1 MENIIPWQ
9 SVKDPVVIVII
20 LGLLSAS
27 IWCWAII
34 IEKSITLRRLNR
46 NAKKFDDAF
55 WSGQP
60 LDKLYEQIEGQP
72 KDPMSSVFY
81 SAMREWRRAEG
92 VGSAETET
100 GEQSLRMR
108 IERVMNITIDREMER
123 LNKFMTVLATT
134 ASTAPFVGLFGTVWG
149 IMNSFH
155 EISSASSASLQTVA
169 GPISEALF
177 ATAIGLFAAIPAVIG
192 YNKISRDID
201 RYALRLDTFAGE
213 FSAIISR
220 RLSERKSKKAVQQSQ
235 QQPNQGY

>member
-1 MENIIPWQ
+1 MEHIIPWQ
-9 SVKDPVVIVII
+9 SVEDPIVIAII
-20 LGLLSAS
+20 LGLLGAS
-27 IWCWAII
+27 IWCWAIM
-34 IEKSITLRRLNR
+34 IEKTITLKRLNKR
-46 NAKKFDDAF
+46 AKMFDEAF

-60 LDKLYEQIEGQP
+60 LDKLYERMDGQP
-72 KDPMSSVFY
+72 KDPLSSVFY
-81 SAMREWRRAEG
+81 AAMREWKRAEG
-92 VGSAETET
+92 LGSAETDT

-123 LNKFMTVLATT
+123 INKFMTVLATT

-149 IMNSFH
+149 IMNSFSQ
-155 EISSASSASLQTVA
+155 ISSASSASLQTVA

-201 RYALRLDTFAGE
+201 RYGLRLDTFAGE

-220 RLSERKSKKAVQQSQ
+220 RLSERKSKKA
-235 QQPNQGY
+235 QGQGN